1 MTAPTGR
8 REASKQA
15 TRAALQAAA
24 LQLFAERGYDATT
37 VADIARAANVTHR
50 TFYRYFDGKDGLLA
64 DQYLTWLA
72 ALRSEIM
79 ARPAGEAPVMMVWQA
94 MVSAAK
100 RTGSDTGPAPLTVL
114 SQVTGERQRAGLRQ
128 SGIRPLLRLE
138 REVSEALT
146 ARFRA
151 GQAEGAGDLDAAD
164 EFRAQVIARVTVAT
178 FRSALIRYRELLAR
192 GESAPGILKGLLD
205 QAFSIVVNP

>member
-1 MTAPTGR
+1 MTVPTGR

-15 TRAALQAAA
+15 TRTALQAAA
-24 LQLFAERGYDATT
+24 LRLFAERGYDATT

-72 ALRSEIM
+72 ALRSEIA
-79 ARPAGEAPVMMVWQA
+79 ARPAGEPPMTTVWQA
-94 MVSAAK
+94 MISAA
-100 RTGSDTGPAPLTVL
+100 RQTGSGTMAAG
-114 SQVTGERQRAGLRQ
+114 QVAEEWQRAGLRRT
-128 SGIRPLLRLE
+128 GIRPLLRLE
-138 REVSEALT
+138 KEVSAALT

-178 FRSALIRYRELLAR
+178 FRSALIRYRELLAQ
-192 GESAPGILKGLLD
+192 GDCGPGTLSVLLD
-205 QAFSIVVNP
+205 QAFSIVVNQ